1 MVGRPAAGLGLDWG
15 WTMGKTDVLFIQARD
30 TQKGKNPG
38 QREKK
43 WAMRGSYIISKKEA
57 ILHTHTVCVCV

>member
-30 TQKGKNPG
+30 TQKGKILAN
-38 QREKK
+38 EK
-43 WAMRGSYIISKKEA
+43 RDGR
-57 ILHTHTVCVCV
+57 